1 MDFLKRQ
8 LFMIICVVV
17 SAGSIALGVVGVT
30 SMSAVKEQMRAAAD
44 RASRLDRVR
53 GPGGIMINGESI
65 RAQRQRIEAST
76 GQYQRVL
83 EWAYGRNR
91 MEPLLPDCFPDPN
104 LDRQLAFRE
113 AYFARFGQLLDKL
126 HAGTVA
132 TPDEIAMAKEQMAEE
147 AKAQL
152 LFGVDKREAAKS
164 GESTGGDAN
173 QPIQE
178 PSGLL
183 TDYGAS
189 QIPEARAT
197 LIKARKMLCYAT
209 EGSLEILRGVGNGV
223 APHPAD
229 MWDAQLSLWIQ
240 ESVVDALARINERTA
255 AAIRQQN
262 ETPWVAQMPVKELIS
277 IRSGNGYLTTATEPR
292 APSEPTGDAPAKPPE
307 SFAEVFTH
315 TVSNDLYDTVQFT
328 VKMVVDART
337 LPAIV
342 EEICKDNFHTLL
354 RMSYEDVSTNQ
365 ALFTM
370 TDRIYGSH
378 PTIRVVMDFETVF
391 FGEPYR
397 SLMPNDVRVALGLP
411 EPQPQ

>member
-1 MDFLKRQ
+1 MARTAARQ
-8 LFMIICVVV
+8 PTAP
-17 SAGSIALGVVGVT
+17 S
-30 SMSAVKEQMRAAAD
+30 
-44 RASRLDRVR
+44 
-53 GPGGIMINGESI
+53 
-65 RAQRQRIEAST
+65 AQRLRALLHKQESRRGLLIAFEGPDGAGKTTQRKLFKT
-76 GQYQRVL
+76 WL
-83 EWAYGRNR
+83 EGEGHEVATSKWGSS
-91 MEPLLPDCFPDPN
+91 PLLKP
-104 LDRQLAFRE
+104 
-113 AYFARFGQLLDKL
+113 
-126 HAGTVA
+126 
-132 TPDEIAMAKEQMAEE
+132 
-147 AKAQL
+147 
-152 LFGVDKREAAKS
+152 
-164 GESTGGDAN
+164 
-173 QPIQE
+173 
-178 PSGLL
+178 
-183 TDYGAS
+183 
-189 QIPEARAT
+189 